1 MSSATT
7 AGIILLVLVI
17 ETRRGALASLVKTL
31 KQEVSGTLVIVECF
45 TFLVVECDTARLL
58 SIYHLPEFSWTVR

>member
-17 ETRRGALASLVKTL
+17 ETRGALASLVKTL